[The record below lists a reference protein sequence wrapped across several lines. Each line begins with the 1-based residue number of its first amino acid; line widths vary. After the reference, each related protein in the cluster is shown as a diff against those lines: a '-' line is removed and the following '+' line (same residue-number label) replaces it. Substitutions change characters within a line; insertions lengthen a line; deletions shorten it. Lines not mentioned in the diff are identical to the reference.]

1 MAQTTTIGRVT
12 ADLELKTS
20 VNKNPYVLFSIAE
33 RIGYG
38 EQARTQYF
46 QVWAWGDLA
55 RQLIRRGVKRGSL
68 IWVSGSLELTA
79 YTKQDGV
86 TRDKQMKLT
95 LKDWDFVPISDR
107 SRQKP
112 GQTADA
118 SKAPAPA
125 PPPVRIID
133 GERESL
139 PE

>member
-20 VNKNPYVLFSIAE
+20 VNKNPYLLFSIAE

-38 EQARTQYF
+38 EKGRTQYF

-79 YTKQDGV
+79 YTKKDGV

-95 LKDWDFVPISDR
+95 LKDWDFVPDTGR

-112 GQTADA
+112 GQTADTA
-118 SKAPAPA
+118 KVSAPAPLPA
-125 PPPVRIID
+125 KIID
-133 GERESL
+133 GERENL